1 MSVFGRDIVS
11 VAIRIENN
19 GDALTDMVF
28 PEAAID
34 SRSMPSG
41 AVFFA
46 VRGERRDGHDFVV
59 DTSRRAGMV
68 IADEKWWNEVG
79 TKQRGE
85 IVCPIAIVSDTVK
98 ALGELARLHR
108 RKFSIPVIA
117 ITGSSGKTTTK
128 DMIVQIL
135 EKKYK
140 THHTRGNFNNH
151 LGLPLTIFTLETTD
165 EVSVLE
171 IGTNHPGEIEY
182 LCSIAEPT
190 HGIITNVGKG
200 HIGFFDSIKDI
211 AREKGMLFRWI
222 ERDDRRVAFV
232 NADDE
237 RIVSQAKS
245 LRNVVRYGLD
255 RDDVDITARIGEED
269 ETGRYQCE
277 FRTRNNDG
285 PYTVKL
291 PIGGKHNVRNALA
304 AATVGIHLGV
314 SPALICEALQNFT
327 PPSKRN
333 IVQKINGLTVVDD
346 TYNANPD
353 SMQAALEMF
362 RSMKVPGKKILILG
376 DMLELGSQSGEE
388 HGRIGLMV
396 PDMGF
401 EYVFTFGK
409 ESEALFAASSVPF
422 GGHYDDKN
430 KLLDDLMDV
439 LGEGDALLV
448 KGSRGMKMEE
458 IIEGLVQRLRV
469 HKK

>member
-1 MSVFGRDIVS
+1 
-11 VAIRIENN
+11 
-19 GDALTDMVF
+19 
-28 PEAAID
+28 
-34 SRSMPSG
+34 
-41 AVFFA
+41 
-46 VRGERRDGHDFVV
+46 
-59 DTSRRAGMV
+59 
-68 IADEKWWNEVG
+68 
-79 TKQRGE
+79 
-85 IVCPIAIVSDTVK
+85 
-98 ALGELARLHR
+98 
-108 RKFSIPVIA
+108 
-117 ITGSSGKTTTK
+117 
-128 DMIVQIL
+128 VQIL

-140 THHTRGNFNNH
+140 THHTRGNYNNH
-151 LGLPLTIFTLETTD
+151 LGLPLTLFTLETTD

-200 HIGFFDSIKDI
+200 HLGFFDSIKDV

-222 ERDDRRVAFV
+222 GHDDRRVAFV
-232 NADDE
+232 NADDD

-245 LRNVVRYGLD
+245 LHNVVRYGLD
-255 RDDVDITARIGEED
+255 REDVDITAHIGEGD
-269 ETGRYQCE
+269 DTGRYQCE

-285 PYTVKL
+285 YYTVKL

-327 PPSKRN
+327 PPAKRN
-333 IVQKINGLTVVDD
+333 IVQKINGLTIVDD

-362 RSMKVPGKKILILG
+362 RLMKVPGKKILILG

-401 EYVFTFGK
+401 EYVFTFGI

-458 IIEGLVQRLRV
+458 IIERLIQRLRV
-469 HKK
+469 QKK

>member
-1 MSVFGRDIVS
+1 
-11 VAIRIENN
+11 
-19 GDALTDMVF
+19 
-28 PEAAID
+28 
-34 SRSMPSG
+34 
-41 AVFFA
+41 
-46 VRGERRDGHDFVV
+46 
-59 DTSRRAGMV
+59 
-68 IADEKWWNEVG
+68 
-79 TKQRGE
+79 
-85 IVCPIAIVSDTVK
+85 
-98 ALGELARLHR
+98 
-108 RKFSIPVIA
+108 
-117 ITGSSGKTTTK
+117 
-128 DMIVQIL
+128 VQIL

-140 THHTRGNFNNH
+140 THHTRGNYNNH
-151 LGLPLTIFTLETTD
+151 LGLPLTLFTLETTD

-245 LRNVVRYGLD
+245 LRNVVRYGLN

-285 PYTVKL
+285 QYTVKL

-314 SPALICEALQNFT
+314 SPPLICEALQNFT

-362 RSMKVPGKKILILG
+362 QSMKVPGKKILILG

-458 IIEGLVQRLRV
+458 IIERLIQRLRV
-469 HKK
+469 QKK